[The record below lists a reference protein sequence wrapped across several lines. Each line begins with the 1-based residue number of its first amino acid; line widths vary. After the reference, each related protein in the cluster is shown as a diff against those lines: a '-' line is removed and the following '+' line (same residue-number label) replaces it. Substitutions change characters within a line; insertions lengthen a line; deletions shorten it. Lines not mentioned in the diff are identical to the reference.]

1 MACGG
6 VFMSS
11 MDDAEDKKA
20 QLEKAKLPGK
30 KAMIWHPFYGGKVEI
45 ISKCRVKDFSDFG
58 VWYTP
63 GVAEPC
69 KAIEKEPLLA
79 YEHTNK
85 WNYIAVASNG
95 TRVLG
100 LGDIGPLAGYP
111 VMEGKSLLFKY
122 LGGVDA
128 TALMIDT
135 KDPEKFIETV
145 KLAAPTFGGINL
157 EDIRTPD
164 CFYILDRL
172 RKELDIPVWHD
183 DQQGTAAISLAGVIN
198 GLKVAGKKLPESQI
212 TLVGAGAANICLART
227 LLKSG
232 LPSNKLLMVDSKGIL
247 GPHRSDLEAKKEHNP
262 YKWELASATN
272 GECLEGGTKEALEGA
287 DVLVSAS
294 KPGPGTIKK
303 EWLAGM
309 ADTPVVFAEA
319 NPVPEIWPWEAKE
332 AGVKI
337 FGTGRSDFPNQVNNS
352 IGFPGIFRGTL
363 DVRAKTISDE
373 MHISAAHAIASTAEE
388 KGIHAGYLVPTMDET
403 EVFVNEA
410 VAVAEKAMEQGLARV
425 KISRQELRERA
436 TDIISSARAKTGL
449 MMEKGHILEPPAVG

>member
-1 MACGG
+1 MKG
-6 VFMSS
+6 V
-11 MDDAEDKKA
+11 DDGSR
-20 QLEKAKLPGK
+20 LERAKLPGK
-30 KAMIWHPFYGGKVEI
+30 RAMRWHPFYRGKVEVLP
-45 ISKCRVKDFSDFG
+45 KCQIRDFDDFG

-69 KAIEKEPLLA
+69 RAIERDPLA
-79 YEHTNK
+79 VYEHTNR

-135 KDPEKFIETV
+135 RDPDVFIETV
-145 KLAAPTFGGINL
+145 KLLEPTFGGINL

-172 RKELDIPVWHD
+172 RREMDIPVWHD

-198 GLKVAGKKLPESQI
+198 GLKVVGKKLEEVKI

-227 LLKSG
+227 LLKAG
-232 LPSNKLLMVDSKGIL
+232 VPGRNIVVVDSRGIL
-247 GPHRSDLEAKKEHNP
+247 HPGRRDLEEGKETNP
-262 YKWELASATN
+262 YKWELALTTN
-272 GECLEGGTKEALEGA
+272 GEGRTGGIAEALVGA

-303 EWLAGM
+303 EWMERM
-309 ADTPVVFAEA
+309 ADDAVALIEA

-332 AGVKI
+332 AGVRVI
-337 FGTGRSDFPNQVNNS
+337 GTGRSDFPNQVNNS

-363 DVRAKTISDE
+363 DVRARTISDE
-373 MHISAAHAIASTAEE
+373 MHIAAAYAIAETAEE
-388 KGIHAGYLVPTMDET
+388 KGIHEEYIVPTMEEMD
-403 EVFVNEA
+403 VFVNEA
-410 VAVAEKAMEQGLARV
+410 VAVAEKAMEQGLAGI
-425 KISRQELRERA
+425 KKSRQEIREEAEALIKASRE
-436 TDIISSARAKTGL
+436 KTQLL
-449 MMEKGHILEPPAVG
+449 MREGYIREAPPV

>member
-1 MACGG
+1 MPTN
-6 VFMSS
+6 
-11 MDDAEDKKA
+11 EEL
-20 QLEKAKLPGK
+20 LEKSKLPGK
-30 KAMIWHPFYGGKVEI
+30 MAMKWHPFYRGKVEVV
-45 ISKCRVKDFSDFG
+45 SKCRVRDFSDFG

-69 KAIEKEPLLA
+69 RAIEEDPQRA
-79 YEHTNK
+79 FDHTNK

-145 KLAAPTFGGINL
+145 KMVAPTFGGINL

-164 CFYILDRL
+164 CFYILEKL
-172 RKELDIPVWHD
+172 RGELDIPVWHD

-198 GLKVAGKKLPESQI
+198 GLKVAGKKLSESRI
-212 TLVGAGAANICLART
+212 TLMGAGAANICLART
-227 LLKSG
+227 LLKAG
-232 LPSNKLLMVDSKGIL
+232 LPAGKLVLVDSRGTLHL
-247 GPHRSDLEAKKEHNP
+247 GRDDLEKDKEANP
-262 YKWELASATN
+262 YKWDLASTTN
-272 GECLEGGTKEALEGA
+272 SEGIHGGAAEALAGA

-303 EWLAGM
+303 EWLMGM
-309 ADTPVVFAEA
+309 ASDPVVFAEA

-332 AGVKI
+332 AGVRI

-363 DVRAKTISDE
+363 DVRASTITDE
-373 MHISAAHAIASTAEE
+373 MHIAAAYSIARTAEDR
-388 KGIHAGYLVPTMDET
+388 GIHEEYLVPTMSDID
-403 EVFVNEA
+403 VFVNEA
-410 VAVAEKAMEQGLARV
+410 VAVAEKAMEQGVARI
-425 KISRQELRERA
+425 KLSRQELRETA
-436 TDIISSARAKTGL
+436 EILITSSRAKTKLL
-449 MMEKGHILEPPAVG
+449 MDQGFILEPPTVG